1 MKPLKERLVSEGNA
15 FYEID
20 LECLKKKGGRKKGR
34 QRKERGLKS
43 SPSHHEFRMISCIR
57 RSSRAEE

>member
-20 LECLKKKGGRKKGR
+20 LECLKKKGEKK
-34 QRKERGLKS
+34 KEKQ
-43 SPSHHEFRMISCIR
+43 
-57 RSSRAEE
+57 EEKRVFDEKTAAGFVF